1 MGSLFIQS
9 PVHLNNGP
17 AFMFDQHNR
26 GKIKN
31 SKIQAWRAELGM
43 FAYEVLIS
51 ATYYREIASSSQ
63 AETYSTSNGIMILP
77 FLLLPWTR
85 NASIVA
91 MDKKRKYFEE
101 YLKFGF
107 TSTAGFPHIFKIYF
121 PYFFNTKLNNF
132 NTII

>member
-1 MGSLFIQS
+1 
-9 PVHLNNGP
+9 
-17 AFMFDQHNR
+17 MFDQHNR